1 MNWLKSKKHTL
12 LVILFI
18 SSINAQKPVT
28 YNDWNQMGKE
38 IPTHALLY
46 LANHISGQSK
56 SFNYSMS
63 RLSYINKILPKND
76 TAAYNLS
83 KESLEKFFAMPPN
96 EYSVGDMTKATL
108 VWIID
113 RDYLWDLPLDDL
125 CLYARLDLFGDS
137 DTKEWVNGLIKK
149 AVNKNK

>member
-1 MNWLKSKKHTL
+1 MKHLL
-12 LVILFI
+12 LVILFVNF
-18 SSINAQKPVT
+18 INAQKPVT
-28 YNDWNQMGKE
+28 YNDWTQMGKE

-46 LANHISGQSK
+46 LANHINGQSK

-63 RLSYINKILPKND
+63 RLSYINKILSQND

-96 EYSVGDMTKATL
+96 KYSVGDMTKLTL
-108 VWIID
+108 VWIED
-113 RDYLWDLPLDDL
+113 RDSLWDLPLDDL
-125 CLYARLDLFGDS
+125 CLYARLDMFGDS
-137 DTKEWVNGLIKK
+137 DEKEWINGLINK

>member
-1 MNWLKSKKHTL
+1 MNWMKSKKHTL

-38 IPTHALLY
+38 IPTHAILY
-46 LANHISGQSK
+46 LANHINGQSK
-56 SFNYSMS
+56 SFSYSMS
-63 RLSYINKILPKND
+63 RLSYINKILPQTD
-76 TAAYNLS
+76 TVAYNLS

>member
-1 MNWLKSKKHTL
+1 
-12 LVILFI
+12 
-18 SSINAQKPVT
+18 
-28 YNDWNQMGKE
+28 MGKE

-63 RLSYINKILPKND
+63 RLSYINKILPQND
-76 TAAYNLS
+76 TVAYNLS

-108 VWIID
+108 VWIKD

-137 DTKEWVNGLIKK
+137 DTKEWVNGLINK
-149 AVNKNK
+149 AVYKIK

>member
-1 MNWLKSKKHTL
+1 MKHL
-12 LVILFI
+12 LLIILFI
-18 SSINAQKPVT
+18 SSIIAQKPVT
-28 YNDWNQMGKE
+28 YNDWTQMGKE

-63 RLSYINKILPKND
+63 RLSYINKILPQND
-76 TAAYNLS
+76 TVAYNLS

-108 VWIID
+108 VWIKD

-137 DTKEWVNGLIKK
+137 DTKEWVNGLINK

>member
-1 MNWLKSKKHTL
+1 MKSKKHTL

-46 LANHISGQSK
+46 LANHINGQSK
-56 SFNYSMS
+56 SFSYSMS
-63 RLSYINKILPKND
+63 RLSYINKILSQND
-76 TAAYNLS
+76 TSTYNLS
-83 KESLEKFFAMPPN
+83 KESLEKIFAMPPT
-96 EYSVGDMTKATL
+96 EYSVGELTKLTL
-108 VWIID
+108 VWIED

-125 CLYARLDLFGDS
+125 CLYARLDMFGDS
-137 DTKEWVNGLIKK
+137 DEKEWVNGLIKK
-149 AVNKNK
+149 AVYKIK

>member
-1 MNWLKSKKHTL
+1 MKHL
-12 LVILFI
+12 LLIILFI

-28 YNDWNQMGKE
+28 YNDWNQMGEE

-46 LANHISGQSK
+46 LANHINGQSK

-63 RLSYINKILPKND
+63 RLSYINKILSQND
-76 TAAYNLS
+76 TAAYKLS

-96 EYSVGDMTKATL
+96 KYSVGDITKLTL
-108 VWIID
+108 VWIED

-125 CLYARLDLFGDS
+125 CLYARLDMFGDS
-137 DTKEWVNGLIKK
+137 DEKEWVNGLIKK
-149 AVNKNK
+149 AVYKIK

>member
-28 YNDWNQMGKE
+28 YNDWTQMGKE

-63 RLSYINKILPKND
+63 RLSYINKILPQTD
-76 TAAYNLS
+76 TVAYNLS

>member
-28 YNDWNQMGKE
+28 YNDWTQMGKE

-63 RLSYINKILPKND
+63 RLSYINKILPQND
-76 TAAYNLS
+76 TVPYNLS

-108 VWIID
+108 VWIKD

-149 AVNKNK
+149 AVYKIK

>member
-28 YNDWNQMGKE
+28 YNDWTQMGKE

-46 LANHISGQSK
+46 LATHINGQSK

-63 RLSYINKILPKND
+63 RLSYINKILPQTD
-76 TAAYNLS
+76 TVAYNLS

-96 EYSVGDMTKATL
+96 EYSVGELTKLTL
-108 VWIID
+108 VWIED

>member
-1 MNWLKSKKHTL
+1 MKHLL
-12 LVILFI
+12 LVILFVNF
-18 SSINAQKPVT
+18 INAQKPVT
-28 YNDWNQMGKE
+28 YNDWTQMGKE

-63 RLSYINKILPKND
+63 RLSYINKILPQND
-76 TAAYNLS
+76 TVAYNLS

-108 VWIID
+108 VWIKD

-137 DTKEWVNGLIKK
+137 DTKEWVNGLINK